1 MAHDLTRR
9 KFIYQATAWLA
20 VLAGGGGTKIA
31 WPARGSDKGTVHLV
45 FYTDVHARTE
55 WDTPAAMQKAT
66 AAINAQNADLVIA
79 GGDLITDGF
88 QSPASVVAPRW
99 DAYMK
104 MHRAIK
110 ADLYPA
116 IGNHDLVAARP
127 EDYSQPSAADP
138 RAIFMARTGLQR
150 TYYSFDA
157 VGYHFVVLDSIQV
170 TTDAL
175 QYHGMIAP
183 EQIKWLKQDL
193 AQIPKSTPVVV
204 TTHIPLL
211 TAFYSASRGATIP
224 APKNRVVV
232 NNIDVLNV
240 LKDHNVVLVLQG
252 HLHVKEM
259 IRWQGATFIVGGA
272 VCGRWWRGS
281 WFDTAE
287 GFSRIT
293 LSGDRIEW
301 EYIDYGWQAK
311 RPQNQ

>member
-9 KFIYQATAWLA
+9 KFLYRAAAWLA
-20 VLAGGGGTKIA
+20 VLAGGSATRVA
-31 WPARGSDKGTVHLV
+31 WPARGSEKGTVRLV
-45 FYTDVHARTE
+45 FYTDVHTRTE
-55 WDTPAAMQKAT
+55 WDTPAALKMA
-66 AAINAQNADLVIA
+66 ADAINAQSADLVIA

-88 QSPASVVAPRW
+88 QSPAAAVAPRW
-99 DAYMK
+99 DAYMR
-104 MHRAIK
+104 MHRSIT

-127 EDYSQPSAADP
+127 EDGSPPAADP
-138 RAIFMARTGLQR
+138 RAVFLANTGLQR

-170 TTDAL
+170 TADEL
-175 QYHGMIAP
+175 QYHGMIGT
-183 EQIKWLKQDL
+183 EQTDWLKQDL
-193 AQIPKSTPVVV
+193 SKVSRTTPVVV
-204 TTHIPLL
+204 VTHVPLL
-211 TAFYSASRGATIP
+211 SAFYFASRGSTVA

-240 LKDHNVVLVLQG
+240 LNDHNVILVLQG

-259 IRWQGATFIVGGA
+259 IRWQGTTFIVGGA
-272 VCGRWWRGS
+272 VCGMWWRGS

-293 LSGDRIEW
+293 LTGNRIEW
-301 EYIDYGWQAK
+301 EYIDYGWQPR
-311 RPQNQ
+311 RPANQ